1 MADSCPYCFEAL
13 DPKVIAFRCLQ
24 PQNVCE
30 PLDDD
35 ALQEFLR
42 VARAPRLPPV
52 SVVPRP
58 RLRGLPRKAQ
68 CRQCGYETAKVVCA
82 RCHNQLPAEHRF
94 TDGQSV
100 ALVGAKG
107 SGKSHLVAVLVN
119 EIETSWRSRFGL
131 SLGAGDEATIRRQ
144 KLIRQRLF
152 DDGVTL
158 EATARVGANADL
170 RYPLAFQLR
179 GASRKAGVL
188 NLVFYDTAGEDLEN
202 AEALERDAR
211 YVVAS
216 DAVVMLLDPLQIP
229 FVREQLP
236 GAVLPPQGPD
246 PLEIVTRVTLAVRV
260 HLGLPADEAIALP
273 LALAFSKVDAVR
285 GLMDPASPALVAS
298 PHRGGYDED
307 DGAEVS
313 ESVRAHV
320 HEWAGP
326 RLDNFVQANWA
337 THRWFAVSALGQSPV
352 GTKLAGGLSPTR
364 VDDPLLWLASR
375 WGTVRRGVVG

>member
-1 MADSCPYCFEAL
+1 MADTCPYCFEPL

-24 PQNVCE
+24 PPNVCE
-30 PLDDD
+30 PQDDD
-35 ALQEFLR
+35 ALKAFQR

-52 SVVPRP
+52 SVVARS
-58 RLRGLPRKAQ
+58 RLRGLPRKAP
-68 CRQCGYETAKVVCA
+68 CRQCDRDTAKVVCA
-82 RCHNQLPAEHRF
+82 RCHNELPSEYRF
-94 TDGQSV
+94 TAGQSV

-119 EIETSWRSRFGL
+119 ELETSWRSRFGL
-131 SLGAGDEATIRRQ
+131 SMGAADERTITRYKTIRR
-144 KLIRQRLF
+144 RLF

-158 EATARVGANADL
+158 DATARVGANADL

-179 GASRKAGVL
+179 SKDRKGDVL

-202 AEALERDAR
+202 SEALERDAR

-216 DAVVMLLDPLQIP
+216 SAVVMLLDPLQIP
-229 FVREQLP
+229 FVRQQLP
-236 GAVLPPQGPD
+236 GAELPPQGPD
-246 PLEIVTRVTLAVRV
+246 PLEIVTRITLAVRA
-260 HLGLPADEAIALP
+260 HLGLPADRKIDLP
-273 LALAFSKVDAVR
+273 LALAFSKVDAIR
-285 GLMDPASPALVAS
+285 GLMDPASSALAAS

-307 DGAEVS
+307 DGTEVS

-326 RLDNFVQANWA
+326 RLDNFVQDNWS
-337 THRWFAVSALGQSPV
+337 TTRWFALSALGRSPV
-352 GTKLAGGLSPTR
+352 GTSLGGGVTPAR

-375 WGTVRRGVVG
+375 WGTIKRGATS